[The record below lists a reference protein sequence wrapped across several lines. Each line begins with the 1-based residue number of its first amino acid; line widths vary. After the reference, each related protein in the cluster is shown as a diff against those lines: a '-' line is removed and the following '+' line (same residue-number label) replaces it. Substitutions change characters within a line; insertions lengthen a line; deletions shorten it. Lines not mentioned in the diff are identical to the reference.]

1 MSDTS
6 VIVRCKNCLTL
17 NRVLQSRLRSK
28 PVCGNCKTVIE
39 VPQEPLWAKAESF
52 DREVAYWPETLLIMF
67 TAPMCLH
74 CKILDPLVRD
84 LALKRAGRLKVMQ
97 VDVETDEYLAQR
109 FAVTKTPTFIVYRNA
124 VEVIRVD
131 GAPRDKTD
139 LVTWI
144 DNLMGF
150 TNY

>member
-6 VIVRCKNCLTL
+6 VIVRCKNCLML
-17 NRVLQSRLRSK
+17 NRVLQSRLGSK
-28 PVCGNCKTVIE
+28 PVCGSCKSVIE
-39 VPQEPLWAKAESF
+39 VPLAPVWAKAESF
-52 DREVAYWPETLLIMF
+52 DREISYWPETLLVVF
-67 TAPMCLH
+67 TAAMCLH
-74 CKILDPLVRD
+74 CKIIDPLMKD
-84 LALKRAGRLKVMQ
+84 LALKRAGKLKVMK

-109 FAVTKTPTFIVYRNA
+109 FKVTKTPTFVVYKNA

-131 GAPRDKTD
+131 GAPKDKTD

-150 TNY
+150 TSY

>member
-6 VIVRCKNCLTL
+6 VIVRCKNCLVL
-17 NRVLQSRLRSK
+17 NRVLQGRLGSK
-28 PVCGNCKTVIE
+28 PVCGNCKAVIG
-39 VPQEPLWAKAESF
+39 VPHEPVWAKADSF
-52 DREVAYWPETLLIMF
+52 DREIAYWPETLLIVF
-67 TAPMCLH
+67 TASLCLH
-74 CKILDPLVRD
+74 CKIIDPLVRD
-84 LALKRAGRLKVMQ
+84 LAVKRAGRLKVMK
-97 VDVETDEYLAQR
+97 VDVETDEYLARR

-131 GAPRDKTD
+131 GAPKDKAD

-150 TNY
+150 TSE